1 MKYTMY
7 HKTVPTITFSI
18 NEQGYVN
25 QIFSVQNIMHIH
37 PYFLENGKLNSKD
50 NYYSLLDK
58 LTRWMEKRNIPA
70 SRKNLSSALS
80 LLGVKSTGELSEKS
94 FFMSLS
100 DQYWIAPTSTKLD
113 WNKINFFTNN
123 FSEDVGKA
131 LFGKLITTKKINLHS
146 PDSNTDGYLVKKW
159 LIKNGKRVLIKGG
172 SGTEQL
178 EPFNEV
184 LASEIY
190 NRLGIEHAHYELFIE
205 NRKHFSKCEDLINQN
220 TELIS
225 AEDICEDLL
234 NWKDGSVSYDKFKE
248 RCKLLNVKFDEEK
261 LAKMFIID
269 YLIANEDRHLNNFGF
284 IRNADTLE
292 WIGLAP
298 IYDSGNSMFNKLND
312 FEIDNEIGLCEKNLQ
327 CKPFSNSFAQQLYM
341 VSFKKYLSKL
351 DLNKLNDIGEYYKN
365 LLNQNERNIS
375 TDKIEKLSN
384 ALQNRVELLKEF
396 QKTRSIEDFETV
408 KNFKKNLKNLTI
420 LTLSNIKECYLK
432 ATNEKNKNREIMS
445 FYFAKLGIENER
457 DFIPKL
463 ENNIRKTNKLPK
475 YTPPEL

>member
-1 MKYTMY
+1 
-7 HKTVPTITFSI
+7 
-18 NEQGYVN
+18 
-25 QIFSVQNIMHIH
+25 
-37 PYFLENGKLNSKD
+37 
-50 NYYSLLDK
+50 
-58 LTRWMEKRNIPA
+58 
-70 SRKNLSSALS
+70 
-80 LLGVKSTGELSEKS
+80 
-94 FFMSLS
+94 
-100 DQYWIAPTSTKLD
+100 
-113 WNKINFFTNN
+113 
-123 FSEDVGKA
+123 
-131 LFGKLITTKKINLHS
+131 
-146 PDSNTDGYLVKKW
+146 
-159 LIKNGKRVLIKGG
+159 
-172 SGTEQL
+172 
-178 EPFNEV
+178 
-184 LASEIY
+184 
-190 NRLGIEHAHYELFIE
+190 
-205 NRKHFSKCEDLINQN
+205 
-220 TELIS
+220 
-225 AEDICEDLL
+225 
-234 NWKDGSVSYDKFKE
+234 
-248 RCKLLNVKFDEEK
+248 
-261 LAKMFIID
+261 MFIID

-327 CKPFSNSFAQQLYM
+327 CKPFSNSFAKQLYM

-351 DLNKLNDIGEYYKN
+351 DLNKLNDIGKYYKN

-432 ATNEKNKNREIMS
+432 ATNEQNKNREIMS

-463 ENNIRKTNKLPK
+463 ENNIRKTNNLLKC
-475 YTPPEL
+475 TPHEL